1 MPTQQSWIPAQS
13 TARATLVSRD
23 EYLKDEVARIAAAA
37 AIPFSVVPDLHDV
50 ADPGAGHVVLVDPD
64 SARKR
69 PHAGGLTVLVGT
81 TDSGVDLWSLGAR
94 ISAHHVAVLPD
105 AAAWLV
111 ERFSRSMT
119 AESSGHTVG
128 ILGASGGSGASTLSC
143 WLAQAAAAAG
153 HSTLLV
159 DGDHWGA
166 GLELSVGAE
175 RLPGV
180 RWQDVRE
187 VRGTVTPVQLG
198 QSLPSVGGFNLL
210 SWRRTEP
217 GEAPVF
223 PPAEPVTAVMDAGRQ
238 GHDLTVV
245 DLGRLWTAESS
256 LLAHCQSFVLVV
268 PAQVRA
274 IMAAR
279 QLGSALSPVT
289 PLALVRGPLAA
300 DIDERMV
307 ADSLKLPL
315 AGYLPSI
322 RGTRAASDK
331 GQILAVG
338 RHRLVRRVARSLLTE
353 LAIQRR
359 EDRSE

>member
-1 MPTQQSWIPAQS
+1 MPTQQSWIPAQA

-37 AIPFSVVPDLHDV
+37 AIPFSVVADLRDA
-50 ADPGAGHVVLVDPD
+50 ADSAPGNVVLVDAD

-69 PHAGGLTVLVGT
+69 PHAGGLTILVGKS
-81 TDSGVDLWSLGAR
+81 DSGVDLWSLGAQ

-119 AESSGHTVG
+119 GESSGHTVG

-143 WLAQAAAAAG
+143 WLAQAAAASGYA
-153 HSTLLV
+153 TLLV

-166 GLELSVGAE
+166 GLELPVGAE
-175 RLPGV
+175 PLPGV

-187 VRGTVTPVQLG
+187 VRGTVTPAQLG

-210 SWRRTEP
+210 SWRRAEP
-217 GEAPVF
+217 GETPVF
-223 PPAEPVTAVMDAGRQ
+223 PPTEAVTAVMDAGRQ
-238 GHDLTVV
+238 GHDLTIV
-245 DLGRLWTAESS
+245 DLGRLWTAEGS
-256 LLAHCQSFVLVV
+256 LMAHCQSFVLVV

-274 IMAAR
+274 IVAAR
-279 QLGSALSPVT
+279 QLGSALSPVA
-289 PLALVRGPLAA
+289 PVALVRGPLAA
-300 DIDERMV
+300 DMDERMV

-315 AGYLPSI
+315 AGYLPGI

-331 GQILAVG
+331 GQLLAMG
-338 RHRLVRRVARSLLTE
+338 SHRVVRRVARSVLTE
-353 LAIQRR
+353 LRIQHR
-359 EDRSE
+359 EDGSE